1 MTVRVEGHSF
11 VTCCIS
17 LVVFTGI
24 QSEKVKDRETG
35 APGKLIVMIAFRGTR
50 KLTAYSSHLE
60 REYANCN
67 KLFRRSYCAVQ
78 CLD

>member
-35 APGKLIVMIAFRGTR
+35 APGKLIVMIAFRRTR
-50 KLTAYSSHLE
+50 SGG
-60 REYANCN
+60 N
-67 KLFRRSYCAVQ
+67 
-78 CLD
+78 